1 MGHVWVPS
9 TGGMPKGKTVA
20 EIQRNRLTKSFVP
33 VLFFATHQFRWL
45 LPLSSISD
53 WEIGG
58 GNSMSDRS
66 RPVAIDLFCG
76 AGGLSE
82 GLHQAGFETRVGV
95 DFDKN
100 AIATFKQNHPNAET
114 LLADVADVS
123 GDDLMR
129 LARTTSVDLIA
140 GGPSCQGF
148 STHGKRMQ
156 DDPRNF
162 LFKHFVRLVDEVR
175 PRMFLMENVKGMLTY
190 SKGAFRRQIEAAFEE
205 IGYRTAFTTVCA
217 ADFGVPQLR
226 HRVLFIGTR
235 EDDVELSFPEP
246 THGNSRPGLKPY
258 VTLREALG
266 DLPLLRGEFR
276 REEWDYASLPSGEY
290 QLYCRRAAPEK
301 VTLHRSSAL
310 SSQAARLAKYIGV
323 GEGLRAVPTHAL
335 PDRFKK
341 MRRISTGELRRDC
354 TTLYHR
360 LDPDKPSYTITCY
373 YRNVA
378 SGPFLHP
385 YEDRSLS
392 HREAARLM
400 SYPDRYQF
408 GGANFTRQI
417 GNSVPPLMAKAI
429 GESILASLE
438 RSEQPKLARAA

>member
-1 MGHVWVPS
+1 
-9 TGGMPKGKTVA
+9 
-20 EIQRNRLTKSFVP
+20 
-33 VLFFATHQFRWL
+33 
-45 LPLSSISD
+45 
-53 WEIGG
+53 
-58 GNSMSDRS
+58 MSDGS
-66 RPVAIDLFCG
+66 RPIAIDLFCG

-82 GLHQAGFETRVGV
+82 GLRQAGFETRVGV
-95 DFDKN
+95 DFDPN
-100 AIATFKQNHPNAET
+100 AIATFKLNHPEAQT
-114 LLADVADVS
+114 IFGDVAHVT
-123 GDDLMR
+123 GDQLKR
-129 LARTTSVDLIA
+129 LAGAESIDLIA

-190 SKGAFRRQIEAAFEE
+190 SKGAFRHQIEAAFRE
-205 IGYRTAFTTVCA
+205 IGYRTDFATVCA
-217 ADFGVPQLR
+217 ADYGVPQLR

-235 EDDVELSFPEP
+235 EDDIELTFPMP
-246 THGNSRPGLKPY
+246 THGPGLKPY
-258 VTLREALG
+258 VTLSDAIG
-266 DLPLLRGEFR
+266 DLPHLGN
-276 REEWDYASLPSGEY
+276 DYKTPERPYRSDPATEY
-290 QLYCRRAAPEK
+290 QRYCRAGASDK
-301 VTLHRSSAL
+301 VSLHISKPL
-310 SSQAARLAKYIGV
+310 SEQAARLAKYIKP
-323 GEGLRAVPTHAL
+323 GEGLRAVPLHAL

-360 LDPDKPSYTITCY
+360 LDPARPSYTITCF

-385 YEDRSLS
+385 HEDRSLS

-400 SYPDRYQF
+400 SYPDRYRF
-408 GGANFTRQI
+408 ARSNFTRQI

-429 GESILASLE
+429 GECIIRSLN
-438 RSEQPKLARAA
+438 RTPIAVVKLAEAA